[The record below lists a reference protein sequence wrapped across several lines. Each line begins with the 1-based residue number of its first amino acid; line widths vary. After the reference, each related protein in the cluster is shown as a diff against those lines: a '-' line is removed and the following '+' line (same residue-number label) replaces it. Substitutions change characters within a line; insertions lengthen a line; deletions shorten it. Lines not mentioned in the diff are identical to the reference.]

1 MTYTNATRTRL
12 FSHSLTHFFSQR
24 ILYRLVLVR
33 RAWSDG
39 PCSALALHY
48 ICPPP
53 HQLAPHFVLAA
64 SFLDLPEACPACC
77 CWAALP
83 PRRRRRRRRCRRRA
97 AAARRSRYLFVTL
110 SCSAADPPPLRR
122 CHRRRRC
129 HCRIFHIRTVTVTNT
144 MPCVPLY
151 DPKEESMTVQQ
162 SRPNNTVPILNE
174 RILRAGHVYTF

>member
-77 CWAALP
+77 CWVDLP
-83 PRRRRRRRRCRRRA
+83 APRRRRRRRRCRRRA
-97 AAARRSRYLFVTL
+97 AAAHRSRYLFVTL
-110 SCSAADPPPLRR
+110 FPVRR
-122 CHRRRRC
+122 P
-129 HCRIFHIRTVTVTNT
+129 IRHPFVVVTVAVVVIAVSFTSAPSPSQT
-144 MPCVPLY
+144 RCRVFRCTI
-151 DPKEESMTVQQ
+151 PKK
-162 SRPNNTVPILNE
+162 SR
-174 RILRAGHVYTF
+174 